1 MHVVL
6 MSTGACSL
14 CERALDLLISM
25 PELRGTT
32 LTVRDVALDDALT
45 ARFGARLP
53 VLCVGGRELD
63 WPFDRAAVAR
73 LLQTR

>member
-1 MHVVL
+1 

-14 CERALDLLISM
+14 CEQALDLLISM

-45 ARFGARLP
+45 ARYGARLP
-53 VLCVGGRELD
+53 VLCAGARELD
-63 WPFDRAAVAR
+63 LPFNRAEVAQLLRAV
-73 LLQTR
+73 